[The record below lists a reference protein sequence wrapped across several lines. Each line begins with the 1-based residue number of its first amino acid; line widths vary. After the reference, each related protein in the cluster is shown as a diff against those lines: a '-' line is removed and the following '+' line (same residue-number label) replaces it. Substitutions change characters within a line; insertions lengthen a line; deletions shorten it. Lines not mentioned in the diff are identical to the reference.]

1 MTADDLGPLFDRVD
15 IHTDDRGRHWD
26 RTGREYRLV
35 EDDVEVSY
43 EPISTPAAA
52 ELAPTPPRPRAPI
65 VFLDTETTGL
75 GEDDEIWEI
84 AAIYRHPDGTLWD
97 LEILVQHDFR
107 KVRHLDRPFRIDWAT
122 RYDPRLAISK
132 PRAATQL
139 ANFVTNCDPDLPP
152 AVVMGANPSF
162 DIRHITKLLTHLDP
176 DEWPDGV
183 RMHYRPVDIG
193 AIAYG
198 YLQAIAQVTAP
209 DPDVHELLERGLPW
223 SSDEVSRALG
233 VDPDDFARHTAM
245 GDVRWVMAIWDR
257 ITGGAR

>member
-1 MTADDLGPLFDRVD
+1 MTADDDLGPLWTD
-15 IHTDDRGRHWD
+15 IHTDHRGRHWD
-26 RTGREYRLV
+26 RTGREYRLI
-35 EDDVEVSY
+35 ETGGEISY
-43 EPISTPAAA
+43 EPIDTPAAD
-52 ELAPTPPRPRAPI
+52 ELAPPPRPRAPI
-65 VFLDTETTGL
+65 VFLDVETTGL
-75 GEDDEIWEI
+75 GEDDEIWEL
-84 AAIYRHPDGTLWD
+84 AAIYRHPDGTQWD
-97 LEILVQHDFR
+97 LEILVQHDVR
-107 KVRHLDRPFRIDWAT
+107 KAKHLDQPFRIDWAT

-183 RMHYRPVDIG
+183 PMHYRPVDVG
-193 AIAYG
+193 ALAYG
-198 YLQAIAQVTAP
+198 YLTSQAEACAH
-209 DPDVHELLERGLPW
+209 DDELFDLLERGLPW
-223 SSDEVSRALG
+223 SSDAVSRAVG
-233 VDPDDFARHTAM
+233 VDPADFARHTAM